1 MQIVQARHAV
11 ASQCVLGETPLWDP
25 HLRAFVWVDIRLPAV
40 HRWTPSTGAHEV
52 VPGRGLTGGIVM
64 TRAPG
69 VYVTASSA
77 GIGRFTFEDGFA
89 APLVHPIADAPDH
102 RYNEI
107 KCDPA
112 GNIWVGT
119 MQDNGDTP
127 TGRLL
132 RVAPDGTVTT
142 FLDGI
147 LVPNAISWPAT
158 DRLTFADSPR
168 GAVNLWRV
176 VGDRLVAEGP
186 LLAQGALGGLPD
198 GIAVDA
204 AGGFW
209 NARFGAGVVVHVTPS
224 GTIDARIELPTTQI
238 TDCAFGGDDG
248 RTLFI
253 TTSKRKLSEAELGA
267 QPTAGDCFMVEL
279 SVGGPPDA
287 VFALG

>member
-1 MQIVQARHAV
+1 MQIFQARHAI

-25 HLRAFVWVDIRLPAV
+25 NFRAFVWVDIRLPAV
-40 HRWTPSTGAHEV
+40 HRWTPATGMHEV

-64 TRAPG
+64 TRRAG
-69 VYVTASSA
+69 VYFTASSE
-77 GIGRFTFEDGFA
+77 GIGRFSFAEGFGL
-89 APLVHPIADAPDH
+89 PLAHPIANEPDH

-132 RVAPDGTVTT
+132 RIAPDGTTHT
-142 FLDGI
+142 LLDGI
-147 LVPNAISWPAT
+147 LVPNAICWPAS

-176 VGDRLVAEGP
+176 TGNALVSEGQLVAP
-186 LLAQGALGGLPD
+186 DAWAGLPD

-204 AGGFW
+204 EGGFW
-209 NARFGAGVVVHVTPS
+209 NARFGAGHVIHVAPD
-224 GTIDARIELPTTQI
+224 GTIDARIDLPTTQI
-238 TDCAFGGDDG
+238 TDCAFGGRDLH
-248 RTLFI
+248 TLFI
-253 TTSKRKLSEAELGA
+253 TTSKRKLTEEELRD
-267 QPTAGDCFMVEL
+267 QPTAGDCFTVEL
-279 SVGGPPDA
+279 PVGGLPDA
-287 VFALG
+287 VFAYS